1 MSSRMQPLPIDDVLG
16 DLIVALR
23 ESPCVVLQAPTGTG
37 KTTRV
42 PGAVL
47 DAAIAPGQV
56 VMLEPRRVAARA
68 AARRIAQERH
78 VVLGEEVGY
87 QVRFDDR
94 AGPKTRLRIVTDG
107 ILLRMLQTDP
117 FLESVGAVVFDEFH
131 ERGLNVDLALGMVRR
146 IQQTVRP
153 DLRIVVMS
161 ATLGLGSAR
170 FRDADSGSSAR
181 LDEQIHDRRA
191 GILQNNTEGLPE
203 IRALPAFLGH
213 CPVIV
218 AGARSHP
225 VEIEY
230 LPGFSRE
237 PLPDLAMQ
245 GVARLLTQTPGD
257 LLVFMPGVGEIRQT
271 LDRLEPLA
279 REQNLTL
286 QPLYGDLTP
295 EQQDAVLSKGTR
307 RRVIV
312 STNVAETSVT
322 VEGVTGVVD
331 TGLVRLLRFEPG
343 LGLDRLSLEKISQA
357 SADQRAGRAG
367 RTQPGVCLRLW
378 GERDQ
383 RALPEQTEPEVRR
396 IDLASA
402 VLQLSQWG
410 ENPRDFPWYET
421 PPAAALDQAELLL
434 SQLGLVKHGALTER
448 GKAVSTFPLAPRLG
462 CLLLAGATFGVRDR
476 VALAAALLSER
487 DPFVRNGAG
496 PRRPTSHASES
507 DVVDRVVAME
517 DFERSGVLESAC
529 GRLNPGA
536 AKSILRV
543 RDDLKRLFRSLKLPP
558 AEPVAHADEGLQRA
572 LLAAFPDRLARR
584 REPDQ
589 GRAVMVGGR
598 GIRLAVESAVLEAEL
613 FLCVTADAGG
623 TEALVRQAS
632 AVQREWLPPEGL
644 ETVEAFGFDTQH
656 ERVTATR
663 RTMWLGLTIAD
674 IVIKLPEGDQVA
686 LVLAEAAGRQL
697 EQVLPKDDEILNF
710 LARVRCL
717 RSWRPDLDLPPL
729 DDAHLARELPSLCAG
744 CRTFADLRRADW
756 SSFLRGLLTWPQL
769 QTLDREAP
777 ERWPTRSGKRIAL
790 RYEVGR
796 PPILAAR
803 IQDLFGL
810 AETPRIAG
818 GRVPV
823 LLHLLAPNMRP
834 QQVTDDLKSFWINTY
849 PQVRKD
855 LRRRYPKHAWP
866 ENPWDLCLD
875 RESST

>member
-1 MSSRMQPLPIDDVLG
+1 MQPLPIDDVLPQ
-16 DLIVALR
+16 LIAALR
-23 ESPCVVLQAPTGTG
+23 ENSCVVLQAPTGTG

-47 DAAIAPGQV
+47 DAGLGPGQV

-68 AARRIAQERH
+68 AARRIAHERN

-94 AGPKTRLRIVTDG
+94 AGLKTRLRIVTDG

-153 DLRIVVMS
+153 EMRIVVMS
-161 ATLGLGSAR
+161 ATLGLVQK
-170 FRDADSGSSAR
+170 DTSS
-181 LDEQIHDRRA
+181 E
-191 GILQNNTEGLPE
+191 GGLPE
-203 IRALPAFLGH
+203 TRALPAFLGN

-230 LPGFSRE
+230 LPGLGRE
-237 PLPDLAMQ
+237 PLADLALQ

-271 LDRLEPLA
+271 LVRLEPLA
-279 REQNLTL
+279 REQNLTVL
-286 QPLYGDLTP
+286 PLYGDLMP
-295 EQQDAVLSKGTR
+295 EQQDAVLSQGTR

-402 VLQLSQWG
+402 VLQLCQWG

-434 SQLGLVKHGALTER
+434 KQLGLVKHGALTER

-462 CLLLAGATFGVRDR
+462 CLLLAGATHGVRDR

-487 DPFVRNGAG
+487 DPFVRGGAG
-496 PRRPTSHASES
+496 PRRPTTHASES
-507 DVVDRVVAME
+507 DVVDRVVALE
-517 DFERSGVLESAC
+517 DFERSGVLESAS

-536 AKSILRV
+536 AKGILRV

-558 AEPVAHADEGLQRA
+558 AEPVAHEDEGLQRA

-584 REPDQ
+584 REPGQ

-598 GIRLAVESAVLEAEL
+598 GVRLAVESAVLEAEL
-613 FLCVTADAGG
+613 FVCVGADAGG
-623 TEALVRQAS
+623 IEALVRQAS
-632 AVQREWLPPEGL
+632 AVQREWLPSEGL
-644 ETVEAFGFDTQH
+644 ETVEAFGFDTQQ

-663 RTMWLGLTIAD
+663 RTTWLGLTIAD
-674 IVIKLPEGDQVA
+674 VAIKLPDGDQVA
-686 LVLAEAAGRQL
+686 LVLADAAGRQL
-697 EQVLPKDDEILNF
+697 EQVLPKDDDVLNF

-717 RSWRPDLDLPPL
+717 RGWRPDLDLPPL
-729 DDAHLARELPSLCAG
+729 DDAHLARELPSLCAK

-756 SSFLRGLLTWPQL
+756 SGFLRGLLTWPQL

-777 ERWPTRSGKRIAL
+777 ERWPTPSGKRIAL

-796 PPILAAR
+796 PPVLAAR

-818 GRVPV
+818 GKVPV

-866 ENPWDLCLD
+866 ENPWELCQEQD
-875 RESST
+875 S